1 MTHGAS
7 ATAAYSISRGRRGRS
22 GSVGSAIVR
31 KISTAIVLSAL
42 AFVASASPASAASYG
57 IGDQNLP
64 MFSDARWAAL
74 PLKDVRRV
82 VEWDTQT
89 DAAKL
94 QQLDQ
99 WMAAAQAAGARP
111 LLAIDRSI
119 TPGKEKAKPTAKQ
132 VGGLVT
138 FLKTRYPWWN
148 RLTPWNEANFR
159 LQPTYKNPKLAL
171 AYYKAAKK
179 ACKGCLVTSPVVV
192 SDGTGVNKQ
201 WLAQFL
207 KAGGKSIRLWAF
219 HNYGDLNRKTDKSL
233 KTFEKKVTGKIWI
246 TEAAGWVKFLDTG
259 KWPYDPN
266 RAAAVV
272 DYTFAMAKKHKRV
285 ELIYW
290 WQWLGTAGANVRWDS
305 GFLNVDGTERP
316 GYHSLVKGLKG

>member
-1 MTHGAS
+1 MTAQS
-7 ATAAYSISRGRRGRS
+7 STVVGRRAHP
-22 GSVGSAIVR
+22 GSVVSAIVR
-31 KISTAIVLSAL
+31 KTSFAIALSAL
-42 AFVASASPASAASYG
+42 SLVASAAPASATTYG

-89 DAAKL
+89 DPAKL
-94 QQLDQ
+94 AQLDQ
-99 WMAAAQAAGARP
+99 WMAAAQSTGARP

-138 FLKTRYPWWN
+138 FLKGRYPFWN

-171 AYYKAAKK
+171 DYYKAAKK
-179 ACKGCLVTSPVVV
+179 ACKGCTVTSPVIL
-192 SDGTGVNKQ
+192 SDGTGVNKG
-201 WLAQFL
+201 WLKQFQKL
-207 KAGGKSIRLWAF
+207 GGKSIRLWAF

-233 KTFEKKVTGKIWI
+233 KAFEKQVKGKIWI
-246 TEAAGWVKFLDTG
+246 TEAAGWVKFLNTG

-266 RAAAVV
+266 RAAGVV
-272 DYTFAMAKKHKRV
+272 DYTFAMAKKHPRV

-290 WQWLGTAGANVRWDS
+290 WQWLGTAGTDVRWDS
-305 GFLNVDGTERP
+305 GFLNPDGSERP
-316 GYHSLVKGLKG
+316 GYQSLVKGLKG